1 MIQPSKTPMPLADA
15 EERNKNFSEV
25 ALGYSL
31 DDAIN
36 EASRCLQCLHKPCV
50 ASCPVNVDIPRF
62 ILAVKE
68 NRLDDALSIIHQ
80 TNCFPSICGRVCPQ
94 EVQCE
99 STCVMTKRYQ
109 AVAIGRL
116 ERYVGDHAQVR
127 LNVQPLNQQFKVAIV
142 GSGPSGL
149 ACAYDC
155 AKAGIAVTV
164 FEAWHDVG
172 GVLRYGIPEFRLPKA
187 TVDKE
192 IDVLRQ
198 LGIEFEC
205 NVVIGKTIE
214 CAELFDMGYK
224 AVFIGTGA
232 GLPTFMNIEGEGSI
246 GVFSANEF
254 LTRVNFMKA
263 GQPKYDTPLLTGK
276 RVVVVGGGNVAM
288 DAARCAKRLGYQTT
302 IVYRRSLNELPAR
315 QEEVEHAM
323 EEGIVF
329 ELLAAPLKVFANEQG
344 RVRSIL
350 CQRMQLTEPGPDGRC
365 KVVPTEDLP
374 FEIETDTVVVAIGTS
389 PNPILIRSTK
399 ELKTGK
405 WGTILVDE
413 NQQTSIEHVYAGG
426 DAVTGAATVIEALG
440 AGKKAAAAI
449 IDYFTKEQAG

>member
-1 MIQPSKTPMPLADA
+1 MIKPSKTPMPLADA
-15 EERNKNFSEV
+15 EVRKHNFSEV
-25 ALGYSL
+25 ALGYSQQEAL
-31 DDAIN
+31 D

-62 ILAVKE
+62 IMAVKE

-99 STCVMTKRYQ
+99 STCVMAKRYES
-109 AVAIGRL
+109 VAIGRL
-116 ERYVGDHAQVR
+116 ERYVGDHAQMR
-127 LNVQPLNQQFKVAIV
+127 LEIRPLDKNFRVAVV

-155 AKAGIAVTV
+155 AKEGYSVTV

-198 LGIEFEC
+198 LGVEFEC

-214 CAELFDMGYK
+214 CYELFEMGYK
-224 AVFIGTGA
+224 AVFVGTGA

-288 DAARCAKRLGYQTT
+288 DAARCAKRLGYETT

-323 EEGIVF
+323 EEDVKF
-329 ELLAAPLKVFANEQG
+329 ELLAAPVKIYADKQG
-344 RVRSIL
+344 RVRSVL

-365 KVVPTEDLP
+365 KVVPTSDEP
-374 FEIETDTVVVAIGTS
+374 FEIETDTVIVAIGTS
-389 PNPILIRSTK
+389 PNPILIKTTK
-399 ELKTGK
+399 DLKTGK
-405 WGTILVDE
+405 WGTITVDE

-440 AGKKAAAAI
+440 AGKKAAASI
-449 IDYFTKEQAG
+449 VDYFRKQAG

>member
-1 MIQPSKTPMPLADA
+1 MIKPSKTPMPLADA
-15 EERNKNFSEV
+15 EVRKHNFSEV
-25 ALGYSL
+25 ALGYSQQEAL
-31 DDAIN
+31 D

-62 ILAVKE
+62 IMAVKE

-99 STCVMTKRYQ
+99 STCVMAKRYES
-109 AVAIGRL
+109 VAIGRL

-127 LNVQPLNQQFKVAIV
+127 LEIRPLDKNFRVAVV

-155 AKAGIAVTV
+155 AKEGYSVTV

-198 LGIEFEC
+198 LGVEFEC

-214 CAELFDMGYK
+214 CYELFEMGYK
-224 AVFIGTGA
+224 AVFVGTGA

-288 DAARCAKRLGYQTT
+288 DAARCAKRLGYKTT

-323 EEGIVF
+323 EEDVKF
-329 ELLAAPLKVFANEQG
+329 ELLAAPVKIYADKQG
-344 RVRSIL
+344 RVRSVL

-365 KVVPTEDLP
+365 KVVPTSDEP
-374 FEIETDTVVVAIGTS
+374 FEIETDTVIVAIGTS
-389 PNPILIRSTK
+389 PNPILIKTTK
-399 ELKTGK
+399 DLKTGK
-405 WGTILVDE
+405 WGTITVDE

-440 AGKKAAAAI
+440 AGKKAAASI
-449 IDYFTKEQAG
+449 VDYFRKQAG

>member
-1 MIQPSKTPMPLADA
+1 MIKPLKTPMPVADA
-15 EERNKNFSEV
+15 EERNTNFYEV
-25 ALGYSL
+25 ALGYSHQDAL
-31 DDAIN
+31 D
-36 EASRCLQCLHKPCV
+36 EAGRCLQCLHKPCV
-50 ASCPVNVDIPRF
+50 ASCPVNVDIPSF
-62 ILAVKE
+62 IRAVKE
-68 NRLDDALSIIHQ
+68 ERLDDALSIIHQ

-109 AVAIGRL
+109 SVAIGRL
-116 ERYVGDHAQVR
+116 ERYVGDHANVR
-127 LNVQPLNQQFKVAIV
+127 VDVKPLNHVLKVAVV

-155 AKAGIAVTV
+155 AKAGYAVTV
-164 FEAWHDVG
+164 FEAWHDIG

-192 IDVLRQ
+192 IDLLRT
-198 LGIEFEC
+198 LGVEFEC

-214 CAELFDMGYK
+214 CHELFDMGYK
-224 AVFIGTGA
+224 AVFLGTGA

-263 GQPKYDTPLLTGK
+263 GQPTYDTPLLTGK
-276 RVVVVGGGNVAM
+276 KVVVIGGGNVAM
-288 DAARCAKRLGYQTT
+288 DAARCAKRLGYETT

-323 EEGIVF
+323 EEQIHF
-329 ELLAAPLKVFANEQG
+329 ELLSAPVKISADQQG

-365 KVVPTEDLP
+365 KVIATDDEP
-374 FEIETDTVVVAIGTS
+374 FEIETDTVIVAIGTS

-405 WGTILVDE
+405 WGTILVDH
-413 NQQTSIEHVYAGG
+413 NQQTSIRHVYAGG

-440 AGKKAAAAI
+440 AGKKAAASI
-449 IDYFTKEQAG
+449 IAYFSENPAG

>member
-1 MIQPSKTPMPLADA
+1 MIKPSKTPMPLADA
-15 EERNKNFSEV
+15 EVRKHNFSEV
-25 ALGYSL
+25 ALGYSQQEAL
-31 DDAIN
+31 D

-62 ILAVKE
+62 IMAIKE
-68 NRLDDALSIIHQ
+68 NRLDDALSTIHQ

-99 STCVMTKRYQ
+99 STCVMAKRYES
-109 AVAIGRL
+109 VAIGRL
-116 ERYVGDHAQVR
+116 ERYVGDHAQLR
-127 LNVQPLNQQFKVAIV
+127 LEIRPLDKNFRVAVV

-155 AKAGIAVTV
+155 AKEGYAVSV

-198 LGIEFEC
+198 LGVEFEC

-214 CAELFDMGYK
+214 CHELFEMGYK

-263 GQPKYDTPLLTGK
+263 GQPRYDTPLLTGK

-288 DAARCAKRLGYQTT
+288 DAARCAKRLGYETT

-323 EEGIVF
+323 EEDVKF
-329 ELLAAPLKVFANEQG
+329 ELLAAPVKIYADKQG
-344 RVRSIL
+344 RVRSVL

-365 KVVPTEDLP
+365 KVVPTSDEP
-374 FEIETDTVVVAIGTS
+374 FEIETDTVIVAIGTS
-389 PNPILIRSTK
+389 PNPILIRTTK
-399 ELKTGK
+399 DLKTGK
-405 WGTILVDE
+405 WGTITVDE

-440 AGKKAAAAI
+440 AGKKAAASI
-449 IDYFTKEQAG
+449 IDYFRKQAG

>member
-1 MIQPSKTPMPLADA
+1 MIKPSKTPMPLADA
-15 EERNKNFSEV
+15 EVRKHNFSEV
-25 ALGYSL
+25 ALGYSQQEAL
-31 DDAIN
+31 D

-62 ILAVKE
+62 IMAVKE

-99 STCVMTKRYQ
+99 STCVMAKRYES
-109 AVAIGRL
+109 VAIGRL

-127 LNVQPLNQQFKVAIV
+127 LEIRPLDKNFRVAVV

-155 AKAGIAVTV
+155 AKEGYSVTV

-198 LGIEFEC
+198 LGVEFEC

-214 CAELFDMGYK
+214 CYELFEMGYK
-224 AVFIGTGA
+224 AVFVGTGA

-288 DAARCAKRLGYQTT
+288 DAARCAKRLGYETT

-323 EEGIVF
+323 EEDVKF
-329 ELLAAPLKVFANEQG
+329 ELLAAPVKIYADKQG
-344 RVRSIL
+344 RVRSVL
-350 CQRMQLTEPGPDGRC
+350 CQHMQLTEPGPDGRC
-365 KVVPTEDLP
+365 KVVPTSDEP
-374 FEIETDTVVVAIGTS
+374 FEIETDTVIVAIGTS
-389 PNPILIRSTK
+389 PNPILIKTTK
-399 ELKTGK
+399 DLKTGK
-405 WGTILVDE
+405 WGTITVDE

-440 AGKKAAAAI
+440 AGKKAAASI
-449 IDYFTKEQAG
+449 VDYFRKQAG

>member
-1 MIQPSKTPMPLADA
+1 MIQPLKTPMPLADA
-15 EERNKNFSEV
+15 EVRNKDFSEV
-25 ALGYSL
+25 ALGYTL
-31 DDAIN
+31 EDAIN

-50 ASCPVNVDIPRF
+50 ASCPVNVDIPKF

-116 ERYVGDHAQVR
+116 ERYVGDQ
-127 LNVQPLNQQFKVAIV
+127 NKKVAVV

-155 AKAGIAVTV
+155 AKASYAVTV

-198 LGIEFEC
+198 LGVEFEC
-205 NVVIGKTIE
+205 NVVIGRTIE
-214 CAELFDMGYK
+214 CAELFEMGFK
-224 AVFIGTGA
+224 AVFLGTGA

-263 GQPKYDTPLLTGK
+263 GQPTYDTPLLTGK

-323 EEGIVF
+323 EEKVDF
-329 ELLAAPLKVFANEQG
+329 ELLAAPVKIIADKQG
-344 RVRSIL
+344 RVTSIV
-350 CQRMQLTEPGPDGRC
+350 CQRMQLTDPGPDGRC
-365 KVVPTEDLP
+365 KVVPTADAP
-374 FEIETDTVVVAIGTS
+374 FEIETDTVIVAIGTS

-399 ELKTGK
+399 ELETGK
-405 WGTILVDE
+405 WGTINVDQ

-440 AGKKAAAAI
+440 AGKKAAASI
-449 IDYFTKEQAG
+449 IEYFTKEHAG

>member
-1 MIQPSKTPMPLADA
+1 MIKPSKTPMPLADA
-15 EERNKNFSEV
+15 EVRKHNFSEV
-25 ALGYSL
+25 ALGYSQQEAL
-31 DDAIN
+31 D

-62 ILAVKE
+62 IMAVKE
-68 NRLDDALSIIHQ
+68 NRLEDALSIIHQ

-99 STCVMTKRYQ
+99 STCVMAKRYES
-109 AVAIGRL
+109 VAIGRL

-127 LNVQPLNQQFKVAIV
+127 LEIRPLDKNFRVAVV

-155 AKAGIAVTV
+155 AKEGYSVTV

-198 LGIEFEC
+198 LGVEFEC

-214 CAELFDMGYK
+214 CYELFEMGYK
-224 AVFIGTGA
+224 AVFVGTGA

-288 DAARCAKRLGYQTT
+288 DAARCAKRLGYETT

-323 EEGIVF
+323 EEDVKF
-329 ELLAAPLKVFANEQG
+329 ELLAAPVKIYADKQG
-344 RVRSIL
+344 RVRSVL

-365 KVVPTEDLP
+365 KVVPTSDEP
-374 FEIETDTVVVAIGTS
+374 FEIETDTVIVAIGTS
-389 PNPILIRSTK
+389 PNPILIKTTK
-399 ELKTGK
+399 DLKTGK
-405 WGTILVDE
+405 WGTITVDE

-440 AGKKAAAAI
+440 AGKKAAASI
-449 IDYFTKEQAG
+449 VDYFRKQAG

>member
-1 MIQPSKTPMPLADA
+1 MIKPSKTPMPLADA
-15 EERNKNFSEV
+15 EIRKNNFSEV
-25 ALGYSL
+25 ALGYTQHQ
-31 DDAIN
+31 AIN

-50 ASCPVNVDIPRF
+50 ASCPVNVDIPGF
-62 ILAVKE
+62 ILAIKE
-68 NRLDDALSIIHQ
+68 DRLDDALSIIHQ

-99 STCVMTKRYQ
+99 STCVMAKRYES
-109 AVAIGRL
+109 VAIGRL
-116 ERYVGDHAQVR
+116 ERYVGDHARLRLDVR
-127 LNVQPLNQQFKVAIV
+127 PLDQQFKVAVV

-155 AKAGIAVTV
+155 AKEGYAVTV

-198 LGIEFEC
+198 LGVEFEC

-214 CAELFDMGYK
+214 CAELFEMGYK

-263 GQPKYDTPLLTGK
+263 GQPSYDTPILTGK

-288 DAARCAKRLGYQTT
+288 DAARCAKRLGYETT

-323 EEGIVF
+323 EEDIHF
-329 ELLAAPLKVFANEQG
+329 ELLAAPVKIFADQQG
-344 RVRSIL
+344 RVRSVL
-350 CQRMQLTEPGPDGRC
+350 AQRMQLTEPGPDGRC
-365 KVVPTEDLP
+365 KVVATSDQP
-374 FEIETDTVVVAIGTS
+374 FEILTDTVIVAIGTS
-389 PNPILIRSTK
+389 PNPILIRTTK
-399 ELKTGK
+399 DLKTGK
-405 WGTILVDE
+405 WGTITVDE

-440 AGKKAAAAI
+440 AGKKAAASI
-449 IDYFTKEQAG
+449 IGYFRKQAG

>member
-1 MIQPSKTPMPLADA
+1 MIKPLKTPMPLADA
-15 EERNKNFSEV
+15 EVRNTNFYEV

-31 DDAIN
+31 EDALS
-36 EASRCLQCLHKPCV
+36 EADRCLQCLHKPCV

-68 NRLDDALSIIHQ
+68 NRLDDALSIIHE

-99 STCVMTKRYQ
+99 STCVMAKRYQ
-109 AVAIGRL
+109 SVAIGRL
-116 ERYVGDHAQVR
+116 ERYVGDHANVR
-127 LNVQPLNQQFKVAIV
+127 IEVQPLDQTQKVAVV

-155 AKAGIAVTV
+155 AKAGYAVTV
-164 FEAWHDVG
+164 FEAWHDIG
-172 GVLRYGIPEFRLPKA
+172 GVLRYGIPEFRLPKK

-192 IDVLRQ
+192 IDLLRQ
-198 LGIEFEC
+198 LGVKFEC

-214 CAELFDMGYK
+214 CQELFDMGYK
-224 AVFIGTGA
+224 AVFLGTGA

-263 GQPKYDTPLLTGK
+263 GQPTYDTPLLTGK
-276 RVVVVGGGNVAM
+276 NVVVIGGGNVAM
-288 DAARCAKRLGYQTT
+288 DAARCAKRLGYDTT

-323 EEGIVF
+323 EEDIKF
-329 ELLAAPLKVFANEQG
+329 ELLSAPVKILADAHG
-344 RVRSIL
+344 RVQSIL
-350 CQRMQLTEPGPDGRC
+350 CQRMQLTDPGPDGRC
-365 KVVPTEDLP
+365 KVVPTSDDP
-374 FEIETDTVVVAIGTS
+374 FEIKTDTIIVAIGTS
-389 PNPILIRSTK
+389 PNPILVRSTK

-405 WGTILVDE
+405 WGTIEVDSH
-413 NQQTSIEHVYAGG
+413 QQTSISHVYAGG

-440 AGKKAAAAI
+440 AGKKAAASI
-449 IDYFTKEQAG
+449 IEYFRSNQAG

>member
-1 MIQPSKTPMPLADA
+1 MIKPSKTPMPLADA
-15 EERNKNFSEV
+15 EVRKHNFSEV
-25 ALGYSL
+25 ALGYSQQEAL
-31 DDAIN
+31 H

-50 ASCPVNVDIPRF
+50 ASCPVNVDIPR
-62 ILAVKE
+62 IIMAVKE

-99 STCVMTKRYQ
+99 STCVMAKRYES
-109 AVAIGRL
+109 VAIGRL

-127 LNVQPLNQQFKVAIV
+127 LEIRPLDKNFRVAVV

-155 AKAGIAVTV
+155 AKEGYSVTV

-198 LGIEFEC
+198 LGVEFEC

-214 CAELFDMGYK
+214 CYELFEMGYK
-224 AVFIGTGA
+224 AVFVGTGA

-288 DAARCAKRLGYQTT
+288 DAARCAKRLGYETT

-323 EEGIVF
+323 EEDVKF
-329 ELLAAPLKVFANEQG
+329 ELLAAPVKIYADKQG
-344 RVRSIL
+344 RVRSVL

-365 KVVPTEDLP
+365 KVVPTSDEP
-374 FEIETDTVVVAIGTS
+374 FEIETDTVIVAIGTS
-389 PNPILIRSTK
+389 PNPILIKTTK
-399 ELKTGK
+399 DLKTGK
-405 WGTILVDE
+405 WGTITVDE

-440 AGKKAAAAI
+440 AGKKAAASI
-449 IDYFTKEQAG
+449 VDYFRKQAG

>member
-1 MIQPSKTPMPLADA
+1 MIKPSKTPMPLADA
-15 EERNKNFSEV
+15 EVRKHNFSEV
-25 ALGYSL
+25 ALGYSQQEAL
-31 DDAIN
+31 D

-62 ILAVKE
+62 IMAIKE
-68 NRLDDALSIIHQ
+68 NRLDDALSTIHQ

-99 STCVMTKRYQ
+99 STCVMAKRYES
-109 AVAIGRL
+109 VAIGRL
-116 ERYVGDHAQVR
+116 ERYVGDHAQLR
-127 LNVQPLNQQFKVAIV
+127 LKIRPLDKNFRVAVV

-155 AKAGIAVTV
+155 AKEGYAVSV

-198 LGIEFEC
+198 LGVEFEC

-214 CAELFDMGYK
+214 CHELFEMGYK

-263 GQPKYDTPLLTGK
+263 GQPRYDTPLLTGK

-288 DAARCAKRLGYQTT
+288 DAARCAKRLGYETT

-323 EEGIVF
+323 EEDVKF
-329 ELLAAPLKVFANEQG
+329 ELLAAPVKIYADKQG
-344 RVRSIL
+344 RVRSVL

-365 KVVPTEDLP
+365 KVVPTSDEP
-374 FEIETDTVVVAIGTS
+374 FEIETDTVIVAIGTS
-389 PNPILIRSTK
+389 PNPILIRTTK
-399 ELKTGK
+399 DLKTGK
-405 WGTILVDE
+405 WGTITVDE

-440 AGKKAAAAI
+440 AGKKAAASI
-449 IDYFTKEQAG
+449 IDYFRKQAG